1 MTFLFCSRS
10 CSSCASRCYP
20 ALLIATSTRLFFCL
34 KCPNRA
40 AASLWD
46 ALVKC
51 SRSLPFF
58 FLPRLFILSQ
68 RLTPSFDQLVSV
80 LSDPAPSPNKLQQSS
95 MLYLVRDCILNKE
108 MCPTISHWM
117 NSAWISKSR
126 YCTGNFQELAGKV
139 LWISRNF
146 SVAHS
151 AGFLFAQLGHCS

>member
-58 FLPRLFILSQ
+58 LFPRLFILSQ
-68 RLTPSFDQLVSV
+68 RLTPSFDQLVSA
-80 LSDPAPSPNKLQQSS
+80 LADPAPSPNKLQAKQYALSS
-95 MLYLVRDCILNKE
+95 EGLYSR
-108 MCPTISHWM
+108 WM

-126 YCTGNFQELAGKV
+126 YCTGNFQQLAGKV
-139 LWISRNF
+139 LWISRNL

-151 AGFLFAQLGHCS
+151 VGFLFAQLGHCS